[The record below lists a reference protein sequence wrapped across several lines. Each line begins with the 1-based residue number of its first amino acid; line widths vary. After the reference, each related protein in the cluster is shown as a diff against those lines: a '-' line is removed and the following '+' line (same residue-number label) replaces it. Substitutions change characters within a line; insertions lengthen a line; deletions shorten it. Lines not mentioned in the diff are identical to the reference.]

1 MVILHAIQAT
11 LHYGDYTHFSNLLKI
26 LYKHVSSDKMT
37 VEITDCEKVYFTL
50 TYGILTM
57 KSVACIGAF
66 KLELLEHNRVYL
78 YPLTTVIVPSLNV
91 KN

>member
-26 LYKHVSSDKMT
+26 LLYREVCLTIKHVSSDKMT
-37 VEITDCEKVYFTL
+37 VQITDCETVYFTL

-66 KLELLEHNRVYL
+66 KLEYIYTH
-78 YPLTTVIVPSLNV
+78 
-91 KN
+91 